1 MAVYLVQMPE
11 LPQAGGPD
19 GAGAAALER
28 ARFVRDGFSWPAA
41 LLAQLWLLY
50 HQLWLTLAIWIVIEA
65 AFFVVA
71 YPHLP
76 IYVAVAVDLVA
87 RVWLGFEA
95 PRLRFARGARR
106 AAATDVVA
114 AGDRHAAEAV
124 FFDRHAAA
132 LANHDVATD
141 DAATDEVAA

>member
-1 MAVYLVQMPE
+1 MAVYLVQAPGE
-11 LPQAGGPD
+11 D
-19 GAGAAALER
+19 AAALQR

-50 HQLWLTLAIWIVIEA
+50 HRLWLALAIWAAVEI

-87 RVWLGFEA
+87 RVWLGFEG
-95 PRLRFARGARR
+95 PRLRLARGARK
-106 AAATDVVA
+106 AALTDVVA
-114 AGDRHAAEAV
+114 ARDDDAAEAV
-124 FFDRHAAA
+124 FFDRHAAY
-132 LANHDVATD
+132 LATDNLAAAGVATD
-141 DAATDEVAA
+141 GVAA